1 MSNVLEG
8 EKHTPAKDLANVG
21 LLIYRNEKKPELL
34 VRYNPSEKPRVYCIP
49 NRLPRPGETAIDTA
63 KRVAGDSLGRDILD
77 DALDYRRSAI
87 IENPGYTVKIRVFAV
102 KATRLL
108 EEMTKFDEW
117 RGWKY
122 TFVPLSSFKER
133 VYLHMDIGASAA
145 SLKLLVQE

>member
-1 MSNVLEG
+1 MCAFALKGLNLPILHNPPNNHTPKKAICLLRTNPNPAAPFILTMSNVLEG

-87 IENPGYTVKIRVFAV
+87 IENPAI
-102 KATRLL
+102 
-108 EEMTKFDEW
+108 
-117 RGWKY
+117 
-122 TFVPLSSFKER
+122 
-133 VYLHMDIGASAA
+133 
-145 SLKLLVQE
+145 Q